1 MQHDVSSVIEYKLHG
16 WYKNNEDDAGYAE
29 TFWVP
34 IHRLRHLGTG
44 NVTEAIV
51 TFLKHSR
58 DACTE
63 TIEGWFENEE
73 GEEGEEAS
81 HGSEED

>member
-1 MQHDVSSVIEYKLHG
+1 MQHDMSSVIEYKLHG

-44 NVTEAIV
+44 TLTDAIV
-51 TFLKHSR
+51 TFLKGAR

-63 TIEGWFENEE
+63 TIEQWFEDE
-73 GEEGEEAS
+73 GEEGEEVS